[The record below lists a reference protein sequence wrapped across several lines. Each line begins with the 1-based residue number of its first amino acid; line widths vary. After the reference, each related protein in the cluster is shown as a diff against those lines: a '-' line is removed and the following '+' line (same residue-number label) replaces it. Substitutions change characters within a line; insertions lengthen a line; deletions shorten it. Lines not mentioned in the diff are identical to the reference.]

1 MKQVELVGSRDESAE
16 PIFITVLK
24 KPLIELSNTTPS
36 CSSPSTQRIEKGGIN
51 EEKPRSGALGELVT
65 NLRNK
70 DRSSLVKSFS
80 KTSHNH
86 LTFQKLICKSKCYL
100 YNFSFNLPID
110 DCCVSLPN
118 IVHFSLD
125 HQN

>member
-1 MKQVELVGSRDESAE
+1 MGSFSRLKHVELVGSRDVSAD

-36 CSSPSTQRIEKGGIN
+36 CSSPSTQRIENGGIN
-51 EEKPRSGALGELVT
+51 EENPRSGALGELVT

-70 DRSSLVKSFS
+70 EHSSLVKSFS

-86 LTFQKLICKSKCYL
+86 LTFQKLICKSNVIFITFYST
-100 YNFSFNLPID
+100 YQSMIA
-110 DCCVSLPN
+110 V
-118 IVHFSLD
+118 
-125 HQN
+125 